1 MPHLRFTGIDAND
14 GWVIGAPRGRTAEV
28 LSAARSS
35 TVVLKTGRQH
45 STVNAVTASDT
56 HASPISADSDRPD
69 DPTAAAAARFF
80 WTVLVLATAASIG
93 GNVTHA
99 ILKAGSGPLVM
110 VAAAVA
116 MVPPI
121 VLLAGTH
128 SVGLLVRTR
137 STGTIYWAALAITV
151 CLSGCA
157 FALSFDSLW
166 ELAVNAG
173 VRRGIAWLW
182 PLSID
187 MSIAQATLALLSL
200 TRRRAQSAAAAV
212 GETSAEGPAS
222 VVAPPVAVPAPAPQA
237 SGRGAQEVASLRGS
251 RRATVVRAVAQ
262 LAPPI
267 ASATDWSDVAETL
280 VRDGVTTKSVT
291 EVVEALQLWE
301 VGTAPNTIAR
311 RLGLH
316 RDTVT
321 KITGAAG
328 DLLSAAKIRA

>member
-1 MPHLRFTGIDAND
+1 M
-14 GWVIGAPRGRTAEV
+14 
-28 LSAARSS
+28 
-35 TVVLKTGRQH
+35 
-45 STVNAVTASDT
+45 NAVTAST
-56 HASPISADSDRPD
+56 ATASPTTSTDGDH
-69 DPTAAAAARFF
+69 TAAARFF
-80 WTVLVLATAASIG
+80 WTVLVLATMASIG

-99 ILKAGSGPLVM
+99 VLKANSGPLVA

-121 VLLAGTH
+121 VLLAATH

-137 STGTIYWAALAITV
+137 SSGPIYLAALVMTV
-151 CLSGCA
+151 GLAGCA

-187 MSIAQATLALLSL
+187 VSIAQATLALLSL
-200 TRRRAQSAAAAV
+200 TRRRAAEASATNPMGEQSEQSLAGLTALN
-212 GETSAEGPAS
+212 TAS
-222 VVAPPVAVPAPAPQA
+222 PVRDKQIPTLNGHRRRTDAPM
-237 SGRGAQEVASLRGS
+237 
-251 RRATVVRAVAQ
+251 RAVTPTVLSA
-262 LAPPI
+262 
-267 ASATDWSDVAETL
+267 ATDWSEVADTL
-280 VRDGVTTKSVT
+280 VRDGVTTKSIT

-301 VGTAPNTIAR
+301 VGTPPNTIAR

-321 KITGAAG
+321 KITTAAE
-328 DLLSAAKIRA
+328 DLMSAAKIRA

>member
-1 MPHLRFTGIDAND
+1 MSVEKRADDH
-14 GWVIGAPRGRTAEV
+14 
-28 LSAARSS
+28 
-35 TVVLKTGRQH
+35 
-45 STVNAVTASDT
+45 AV
-56 HASPISADSDRPD
+56 
-69 DPTAAAAARFF
+69 AARFF
-80 WTVLVLATAASIG
+80 WTVLVLATVASIG

-99 ILKAGSGPLVM
+99 ILKAGSGPMVM

-121 VLLAGTH
+121 VLLAATH

-137 STGTIYWAALAITV
+137 SAGPIYWAALTMTV
-151 CLSGCA
+151 GLAGCA

-187 MSIAQATLALLSL
+187 VSIAQATLALLSL
-200 TRRRAQSAAAAV
+200 TRRRAAEQAPTKAAGEQSTSSPAALAAISAPSAASHREVATLNGHPRRTDTPICAV
-212 GETSAEGPAS
+212 
-222 VVAPPVAVPAPAPQA
+222 PPVAVSA
-237 SGRGAQEVASLRGS
+237 
-251 RRATVVRAVAQ
+251 
-262 LAPPI
+262 
-267 ASATDWSDVAETL
+267 ATDWSDVADTL
-280 VRDGVTTKSVT
+280 VRDGVTTKSIT

-301 VGTAPNTIAR
+301 LGTPPNTIAR

-321 KITGAAG
+321 KITTAAG
-328 DLLSAAKIRA
+328 ELMSAARGIRCRSQVHQ

>member
-1 MPHLRFTGIDAND
+1 MTVLTATPEQY
-14 GWVIGAPRGRTAEV
+14 APDRRNRNED
-28 LSAARSS
+28 
-35 TVVLKTGRQH
+35 TVAG
-45 STVNAVTASDT
+45 
-56 HASPISADSDRPD
+56 
-69 DPTAAAAARFF
+69 RFF
-80 WTVLVLATAASIG
+80 WTVLILATLASIG

-99 ILKAGSGPLVM
+99 VLKANSGPLVA

-121 VLLAGTH
+121 VLLAATH

-137 STGTIYWAALAITV
+137 SSGPIYWAALAMTV
-151 CLSGCA
+151 GLAGCA

-187 MSIAQATLALLSL
+187 VSIAQATLALLSL
-200 TRRRAQSAAAAV
+200 TRRRTAQQESSRADNAQP
-212 GETSAEGPAS
+212 GS
-222 VVAPPVAVPAPAPQA
+222 APPTVAALPQR
-237 SGRGAQEVASLRGS
+237 SVREDRVEVASINGHRNRVEGP
-251 RRATVVRAVAQ
+251 VRAVA
-262 LAPPI
+262 PI
-267 ASATDWSDVAETL
+267 SLDTATDWSQVADTL
-280 VRDGVTTKSVT
+280 VRDGVTTKSIT

-301 VGTAPNTIAR
+301 LGTPPNTIAR

-321 KITGAAG
+321 KITTAAD
-328 DLLSAAKIRA
+328 DLMSAAKIRA

>member
-1 MPHLRFTGIDAND
+1 MT
-14 GWVIGAPRGRTAEV
+14 T
-28 LSAARSS
+28 
-35 TVVLKTGRQH
+35 Q
-45 STVNAVTASDT
+45 
-56 HASPISADSDRPD
+56 
-69 DPTAAAAARFF
+69 TAAAGHFAPARRIRADESVAGRFF
-80 WTVLVLATAASIG
+80 WTVLILATLASIG

-99 ILKAGSGPLVM
+99 VLKANSGPLVA

-121 VLLAGTH
+121 VLLAATH

-137 STGTIYWAALAITV
+137 STGPIYWAALAMTV
-151 CLSGCA
+151 GLAGCA

-187 MSIAQATLALLSL
+187 VSIAQATLALLSL
-200 TRRRAQSAAAAV
+200 TRRRAAQLVPEAAE
-212 GETSAEGPAS
+212 ETATATLPS
-222 VVAPPVAVPAPAPQA
+222 PVAAIPAA
-237 SGRGAQEVASLRGS
+237 GRRSERQEQIALLNGH
-251 RRATVVRAVAQ
+251 RRKTDTPVRAVT
-262 LAPPI
+262 PI
-267 ASATDWSDVAETL
+267 TIETATDWSDVADTL
-280 VRDGVTTKSVT
+280 VRDGVTTKSIT

-301 VGTAPNTIAR
+301 LGTPPNTIAR

-321 KITGAAG
+321 KITAAAA
-328 DLLSAAKIRA
+328 DLMSAAKVRA

>member
-1 MPHLRFTGIDAND
+1 MTTQTA
-14 GWVIGAPRGRTAEV
+14 APGHSAPASRTRTEE
-28 LSAARSS
+28 SAA
-35 TVVLKTGRQH
+35 G
-45 STVNAVTASDT
+45 
-56 HASPISADSDRPD
+56 
-69 DPTAAAAARFF
+69 RFF
-80 WTVLVLATAASIG
+80 WTVLILATLASIG

-99 ILKAGSGPLVM
+99 VLKANSGPLVA

-121 VLLAGTH
+121 VLLAATH

-137 STGTIYWAALAITV
+137 STGPIYWAALAMTV
-151 CLSGCA
+151 GLAGCA

-187 MSIAQATLALLSL
+187 VSIAQATLALLSL
-200 TRRRAQSAAAAV
+200 TRRRA
-212 GETSAEGPAS
+212 
-222 VVAPPVAVPAPAPQA
+222 
-237 SGRGAQEVASLRGS
+237 
-251 RRATVVRAVAQ
+251 AQ
-262 LAPPI
+262 LAPAAVDVTATPTRPSPVSAIPTAGRDGGHQEQIAVLNGHRRRTETPVLAVRPI
-267 ASATDWSDVAETL
+267 NIETATDWSDVADTL
-280 VRDGVTTKSVT
+280 VRDGVTTKSIT
-291 EVVEALQLWE
+291 EVIEALQLWE
-301 VGTAPNTIAR
+301 LGTPPNTIAR

-321 KITGAAG
+321 KITTAAA